1 MAIRE
6 LNVRDC
12 RLILQGITMK
22 PINWPTP
29 YNYEFKED
37 LNTFDSEPCL
47 VIFKDKH
54 ELRGNIKSFLPEK
67 GILEILSVNGDITK
81 PRLPFFFQLH
91 LTRRVML
98 KKRVSWIGE
107 NHAEDMGVAEKQ
119 RCSILFTNGQ
129 KLEGVTNGFVDDKS
143 GLYLFLAESSGSVIR
158 CFIPTHA
165 IGTYQIGETIG
176 QMLIR
181 DNIAS
186 QEVIEAD
193 LKKQEQLRAKPIG
206 EYLSVEQIVTHEQLI
221 AAVRR
226 YLASKLLRIGEL
238 LVQKKLITEYDLKS
252 ALATQRL
259 DRKKPLGE
267 IIISMGIADE
277 NAIKHMLV
285 KKLGIPFVN
294 IKNYNVDPKAVLI
307 VPVSFAKKYS
317 IMPLLI
323 AGKKLIVAMENPMHW
338 ELLNEL
344 SVITHLH
351 VEPVIA
357 SEADILYSLTQHYKP
372 TGNLLPIDDIA
383 SDLILVEDE
392 DSSPEENVAE
402 SDNTLV
408 NLVNKVI
415 VDAYHKGVSDIHV
428 ETYSGKRNTIIRF
441 RIDGALSKYFELPP
455 NFRSAFISRIKI
467 MAKLDISEKRK
478 PQDGKI
484 EFKFLRGEKIELRV
498 TTLPTTNGLEDIIMR
513 ILAASKPILIEK
525 IGLAADVL
533 ERIKKLVVKPYG
545 FFLVC
550 GPTGSGKTTT
560 LHSILAFINTPERKI
575 CTAEDPIEITQ
586 DGLRQVQ
593 VNSRIGWTFAAAMR
607 SFLRADPDV
616 IMVGEMRDV
625 ETAKIAIE
633 ASLTGHM
640 VFSTLHTNSATESIV
655 RLLDL
660 GMDPFNFSDSLVGI
674 LAQRLVKRYCEHCKK
689 NHIASVDEVNNLA
702 QEYCQ
707 NTPLDPDTVYQQWQK
722 TYANENGEFVLSS
735 ANGCTECGGTGY
747 KGRMG
752 VYEFLEASTPIK
764 KLIQQRATVEN
775 LLFKA
780 IKQGMCTLKQ
790 DGIEKILQGYTDIFQ
805 IRAVCN

>member
-1 MAIRE
+1 
-6 LNVRDC
+6 
-12 RLILQGITMK
+12 MK

-29 YNYEFKED
+29 YYHEFKKD

-47 VIFKDKH
+47 VIFDDGH
-54 ELRGNIKSFLPEK
+54 ELRGKLTSFLPEN
-67 GILEILSVNGDITK
+67 GILEILTVQGDITK
-81 PRLPFFFQLH
+81 PKLPFIDQLH
-91 LTRRVML
+91 LTRPVTL
-98 KKRVSWIGE
+98 KKKVGSIEESQAVVTG
-107 NHAEDMGVAEKQ
+107 ADEKQ
-119 RCSILFTNGQ
+119 RCSVLFTNGK
-129 KLEGVTNGFVDDKS
+129 KLEGETNGFVIDKS

-158 CFIPTHA
+158 CFIPSRA
-165 IGTYQIGETIG
+165 IGTYQIGESIG
-176 QMLIR
+176 QMLVKE
-181 DNIAS
+181 NIAS
-186 QEVIEAD
+186 QDEIKSG
-193 LKKQEQLRAKPIG
+193 LKKQEQLRAKRIG
-206 EYLSVEQIVTHEQLI
+206 EYLTDEQIVTHEQLA
-221 AAVRR
+221 AAV
-226 YLASKLLRIGEL
+226 KLHSGSTLRLGEVL
-238 LVQKKLITEYDLKS
+238 IQEKLISGDDLKS
-252 ALATQRL
+252 ALAQQGL
-259 DRKKPLGE
+259 NKKKALGE
-267 IIISMGIADE
+267 IIVSMGMVDE
-277 NAIKHMLV
+277 NTIKRMLV

-294 IKNYNVDPKAVLI
+294 IKNYNVDLNAVLI
-307 VPVSFAKKYS
+307 VPVSFATKYTV
-317 IMPLLI
+317 MPLLI
-323 AGKKLIVAMENPMHW
+323 EDKKLIVAMENPMQW

-344 SVITHLH
+344 SFLTHLH

-357 SEADILYSLTQHYKP
+357 SRDDILYGINQYYQSTEDGP
-372 TGNLLPIDDIA
+372 PIGDLA
-383 SDLILVEDE
+383 SDLILSETE
-392 DSSPEENVAE
+392 ESSPEESITE

-408 NLVNKVI
+408 RMVNKVI
-415 VDAYHKGVSDIHV
+415 ADAYHQGVSDIHV
-428 ETYSGKRNTIIRF
+428 ETYPGKRNTNIRF
-441 RIDGALSKYFELPP
+441 RIDGTLSKYFELAP
-455 NFRSAFISRIKI
+455 NFRSALISRIKI
-467 MAKLDISEKRK
+467 MAQLDISEKRK

-484 EFKFLRGEKIELRV
+484 EFKLHGGGKIELRV
-498 TTLPTTNGLEDIIMR
+498 TTIPTANGLEDIVMR
-513 ILAASKPILIEK
+513 ILAASKPIPIEK

-560 LHSILAFINTPERKI
+560 LHSILGFINTPESKI
-575 CTAEDPIEITQ
+575 WTAEDPIEITQ

-616 IMVGEMRDV
+616 IMVGEMRDI

-640 VFSTLHTNSATESIV
+640 VFSTLHTNSAPESMV

-722 TYANENGEFVLSS
+722 TYANENGEFTLSS

-752 VYEFLEASTPIK
+752 IYEFLEASTSIK
-764 KLIQQRATVEN
+764 KLIRHRATVEN
-775 LLFKA
+775 LLFEA

-790 DGIEKILQGYTDIFQ
+790 DGIEKVLQRHTDIFQ